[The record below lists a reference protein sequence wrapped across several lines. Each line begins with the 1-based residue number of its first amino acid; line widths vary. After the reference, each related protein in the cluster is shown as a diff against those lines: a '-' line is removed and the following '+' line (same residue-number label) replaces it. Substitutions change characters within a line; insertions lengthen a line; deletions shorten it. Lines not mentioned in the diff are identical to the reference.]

1 MNKDKKIFTQNFSG
15 SIEDLMAFT
24 QDNAN
29 FVDDVIEGRD
39 DVMLDYKE
47 SIQFIKEEFKAQYG
61 HDLNDEEA
69 EVFLTETKLE
79 EVQEA
84 IQSLIEDGLVE
95 IKEYGEDGEP
105 KYGLTEKGEALFP
118 KKKN

>member
-1 MNKDKKIFTQNFSG
+1 MNKDKKIFTENFTG
-15 SIEDLMAFT
+15 SIDDLMAFT

-39 DVMLDYKE
+39 DVMLNDKE
-47 SIQFIKEEFKAQYG
+47 SIQFVKEEFKEQYG
-61 HDLNDEEA
+61 EDITDEQAA
-69 EVFLTETKLE
+69 EIMNEIKLE
-79 EVQEA
+79 HVKDT

-105 KYGLTEKGEALFP
+105 KYGLTEKGEALYP
-118 KKKN
+118 KK